1 MADCMNFPT
10 DYLFVWLTSRL
21 AGRLTA
27 WLNKRK
33 TECSSLMKFLAWKSS
48 WSFSWENGLHI
59 VAAFMISWLAK
70 QPKLMLCCPLT
81 DQENWLVRNGCFVT
95 KTDDRLLVKR
105 LIKPIDWMTH
115 YWRQNC
121 LSDDKLFVC
130 DFGRLHVC
138 AILFLY
144 LLRNCWVHF
153 KSLLLFH
160 PSSEK
165 KGVQWKD
172 TREMA

>member
-1 MADCMNFPT
+1 M
-10 DYLFVWLTSRL
+10 
-21 AGRLTA
+21 
-27 WLNKRK
+27 
-33 TECSSLMKFLAWKSS
+33 
-48 WSFSWENGLHI
+48 LH
-59 VAAFMISWLAK
+59 
-70 QPKLMLCCPLT
+70 CPLT
-81 DQENWLVRNGCFVT
+81 DQKNWLVRKGCFVT

-115 YWRQNC
+115 YWLQHC

-138 AILFLY
+138 ATLFL

-160 PSSEK
+160 SSSEK
-165 KGVQWKD
+165 KGHNEKIPEKWLNWIIPCWCGRDFYWVPFISKSWYKTNQIS
-172 TREMA
+172 

>member
-1 MADCMNFPT
+1 MADWMNFLT

-59 VAAFMISWLAK
+59 VAAFMISWLAR
-70 QPKLMLCCPLT
+70 QPNVMLSSDWPRKLTGQKGWFL
-81 DQENWLVRNGCFVT
+81 DQSWWW
-95 KTDDRLLVKR
+95 LLVER

-115 YWRQNC
+115 YWLQNC
-121 LSDDKLFVC
+121 LSDNKLLVC

-144 LLRNCWVHF
+144 LLRNWWVHF

-160 PSSEK
+160 SSTEK
-165 KGVQWKD
+165 KQAHNEEIPGKC
-172 TREMA
+172 

>member
-1 MADCMNFPT
+1 M
-10 DYLFVWLTSRL
+10 
-21 AGRLTA
+21 
-27 WLNKRK
+27 
-33 TECSSLMKFLAWKSS
+33 
-48 WSFSWENGLHI
+48 LH
-59 VAAFMISWLAK
+59 
-70 QPKLMLCCPLT
+70 CPLT
-81 DQENWLVRNGCFVT
+81 DQENWLVRKVCFVT

-115 YWRQNC
+115 YWLQRC
-121 LSDDKLFVC
+121 LSDDKLFIC

-160 PSSEK
+160 SSSEK
-165 KGVQWKD
+165 MNEKIPEKWLNWIIPCWCGGDFYWVPFISKSWYKTNQIS
-172 TREMA
+172 

>member
-1 MADCMNFPT
+1 MFLINDIFGLKEQLIIFMRE
-10 DYLFVWLTSRL
+10 WLTCTCS
-21 AGRLTA
+21 GCIHD
-27 WLNKRK
+27 WLSNQ
-33 TECSSLMKFLAWKSS
+33 M
-48 WSFSWENGLHI
+48 LH
-59 VAAFMISWLAK
+59 
-70 QPKLMLCCPLT
+70 CPLI
-81 DQENWLVRNGCFVT
+81 DQENWLVRKGCFVT

-105 LIKPIDWMTH
+105 LITPIDWMTH
-115 YWRQNC
+115 YWLQNC

-138 AILFLY
+138 AILSL

-160 PSSEK
+160 SSSEK
-165 KGVQWKD
+165 KGAQWKD